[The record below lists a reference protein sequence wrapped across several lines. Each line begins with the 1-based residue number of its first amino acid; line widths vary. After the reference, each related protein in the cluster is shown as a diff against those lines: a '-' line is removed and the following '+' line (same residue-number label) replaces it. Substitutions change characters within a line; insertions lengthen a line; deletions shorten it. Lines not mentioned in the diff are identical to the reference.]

1 MLLAVDDGLASF
13 AGLRQVAGDVMADS
27 TIGLAERFR
36 AELTDAVRARDAFR
50 RDTLRLIIAAIDNAR
65 IEARHDLSD
74 DEVLRVLRREAKQRR
89 DSMQEYAKG
98 NRADLVAQEEAEL
111 HVIESYLPPELSDEE
126 LRAAAAAV
134 VAEVGASGQGDI
146 GKVMGPLLK
155 RVGDRADGR
164 RANEVVRELLG
175 SR

>member
-1 MLLAVDDGLASF
+1 MP
-13 AGLRQVAGDVMADS
+13 DS
-27 TIGLAERFR
+27 TIGLAEQFR
-36 AELTDAVRARDAFR
+36 AELTAAVRARDNFR

-89 DSMQEYAKG
+89 DSMEEYAKG
-98 NRADLVAQEEAEL
+98 NRPDLVAQEEAEL
-111 HVIESYLPPELSDEE
+111 AVIESYLPPSLSDEE

-155 RVGDRADGR
+155 RVGDRVDGR